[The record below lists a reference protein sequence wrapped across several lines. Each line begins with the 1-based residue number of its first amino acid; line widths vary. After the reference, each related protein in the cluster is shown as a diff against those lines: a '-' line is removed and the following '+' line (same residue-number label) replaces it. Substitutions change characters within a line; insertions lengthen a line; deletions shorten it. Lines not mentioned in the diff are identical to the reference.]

1 MYELIFYHARNG
13 QSEIEAHLDALAKEA
28 QTSKTSRINREKILA
43 YMKALSL
50 YGTRLGMPFVKHIG
64 GDLWELRPLSNRI
77 FFFYWKDNRF
87 VLLHHFIKKSQK
99 TPAKEIQR
107 AKLLFRKEQKIMSV
121 EINGETYR
129 TFADYMNDEHKV
141 SSAER
146 NRIEFEADLIGKL
159 IEAREEKGLS
169 QRGLAEL
176 IGMKQPQIARLESMK
191 GSPQLDTLF
200 KVLTPLG
207 YTLSITPMGPEPSL
221 S

>member
-1 MYELIFYHARNG
+1 
-13 QSEIEAHLDALAKEA
+13 
-28 QTSKTSRINREKILA
+28 
-43 YMKALSL
+43 
-50 YGTRLGMPFVKHIG
+50 
-64 GDLWELRPLSNRI
+64 
-77 FFFYWKDNRF
+77 
-87 VLLHHFIKKSQK
+87 
-99 TPAKEIQR
+99 
-107 AKLLFRKEQKIMSV
+107 MSV
-121 EINGETYR
+121 EIHGETYR

-141 SSAER
+141 NSAER